1 MPADIVRR
9 FNVQVRGEGSQTLVF
24 AHGFGCDQRM
34 WRFVAPQFEAT
45 HRVVLFDL
53 VGSGRSDPA
62 AYDDTRHGSLQGYAD
77 DVIDMLDALGEERV
91 DFVGHSASSVI
102 GMLACIARPERFR
115 RLMMVAPSPRFL
127 NDPPAYHGGFERAD
141 LEGLFDLMEANHFGF
156 ANFLAPLAMGAQSPP
171 EATAELEAGLC
182 ALDPRTARRFARL
195 VFLVDCREQ
204 LPRVAVPSMILQCL
218 HDSIAPREVGQF
230 MHRAMPRSTLV
241 ELDAAGHLPH
251 VTHPEH
257 TTRILRQYLDETAAH
272 A

>member
-1 MPADIVRR
+1 MPADIFRR
-9 FNVQVRGEGSQTLVF
+9 FNVQVRGQGAQTLVF

-45 HRVVLFDL
+45 YRVVLFDL

-62 AYDDTRHGSLQGYAD
+62 AYDDARHGSLQGYAD
-77 DVIDMLDALGEERV
+77 DLLDMLDALGDERV

-127 NDPPAYHGGFERAD
+127 NDPPHYHGGFERAD

-182 ALDPRTARRFARL
+182 ALDPRIARRFARL
-195 VFLVDCREQ
+195 VFLVDCRDQ
-204 LPRVAVPSMILQCL
+204 LPRVAVPSLIVQCL

-251 VTHPEH
+251 VTHPEQ
-257 TTRILRQYLDETAAH
+257 TTRILRDYLDETAAH